1 MAKHL
6 LIATDGSELADRA
19 VAYAI
24 DLAKTMNAKATAVTV
39 SEIWSPVDV
48 ANQIRAGRIGAI
60 EDFEAHAAEAANAI
74 LAKVTEKA
82 SQAGVTVATKHVAD
96 SRPADGI
103 LKAAETE
110 KCDLIVM
117 SSHGRRGLSE
127 LMLGSQAHEV
137 VSRSSVPV
145 LICK

>member
-82 SQAGVTVATKHVAD
+82 SQAGVTV
-96 SRPADGI
+96 
-103 LKAAETE
+103 L
-110 KCDLIVM
+110 
-117 SSHGRRGLSE
+117 
-127 LMLGSQAHEV
+127 
-137 VSRSSVPV
+137 
-145 LICK
+145 